1 MFFMEA
7 FKEGGWGM
15 YPILIIAIIS
25 IYLSIDRWTYLA
37 RCKVDADRLDIADQ
51 SPRSSAAMS
60 VAPSQPARP
69 HLCRSPRSSQPGL
82 MKSGGSEHDIQQAM
96 DEEALRELPK
106 VEKRTGYLAMLGNL
120 ATLAGLLGTITG
132 LIKSFG
138 AVAGVDPSMKATMLS
153 KGYLRGHE
161 LHCLR
166 VGYWYLRPCYVRRPQ
181 TAGRRASSTAST
193 RARRGTQLGGRRP
206 FRRRRS
212 ALVDSERGAETG
224 PQDGSSIMSVSV
236 QTGNKSGKKEL
247 NAELNLVPYIDLLT
261 CMVAFLLITAVV
273 DAARPPAGPAEG
285 PGAKPAR
292 KLRPSCRSRS
302 SSW

>member
-37 RCKVDADRLDIADQ
+37 RCKVDADRLISLIKSQIVSGNVRGAISTCQATPVPLTKIIA
-51 SPRSSAAMS
+51 A
-60 VAPSQPARP
+60 
-69 HLCRSPRSSQPGL
+69 GL
-82 MKSGGSEHDIQQAM
+82 MKSG

-153 KGYLRGHE
+153 KGISE
-161 LHCLR
+161 AMNC
-166 VGYWYLRPCYVRRPQ
+166 
-181 TAGRRASSTAST
+181 TAFGLGTGIFGLAMFAVLNGRTQGILDGVNQ
-193 RARRGTQLGGRRP
+193 GTVE
-206 FRRRRS
+206 
-212 ALVDSERGAETG
+212 A
-224 PQDGSSIMSVSV
+224 
-236 QTGNKSGKKEL
+236 
-247 NAELNLVPYIDLLT
+247 LNLV
-261 CMVAFLLITAVV
+261 VAGRS
-273 DAARPPAGPAEG
+273 DA
-285 PGAKPAR
+285 GAQR
-292 KLRPSCRSRS
+292 
-302 SSW
+302 